1 MENNTLVL
9 FILASASLTFFPG
22 PDMMYV
28 IATSIAQGWKKGFE
42 VSMGLCSGLIIH
54 TLVVVL
60 GLGSLLQR
68 IPQSIRFIELFG
80 ACYFLFLGFQLWK
93 NALALKESRQ
103 ETKGAKG
110 LFITGFIMNLSNP
123 KVSLFFISFF
133 PGFLFSDHMSYKQ
146 QFLILGMLFFVQAV
160 FVFTISSLVVDRL
173 RKKIRVA
180 INQVLWNKVQAL
192 VLLFIALILIYP

>member
-9 FILASASLTFFPG
+9 FILASVSLTFFPG

-80 ACYFLFLGFQLWK
+80 ACYFLF
-93 NALALKESRQ
+93 
-103 ETKGAKG
+103 
-110 LFITGFIMNLSNP
+110 
-123 KVSLFFISFF
+123 
-133 PGFLFSDHMSYKQ
+133 
-146 QFLILGMLFFVQAV
+146 
-160 FVFTISSLVVDRL
+160 
-173 RKKIRVA
+173 
-180 INQVLWNKVQAL
+180 
-192 VLLFIALILIYP
+192 